1 MLANREIIENPKESI
16 DRPYDISV
24 AAKEELLLAF
34 LQSILLDGEVLP
46 GIYIS
51 EGSTVNFK
59 IGAADADTL
68 RIFLE
73 VKIINMPQ

>member
-34 LQSILLDGEVLP
+34 LQSILLDGRCAQA
-46 GIYIS
+46 S
-51 EGSTVNFK
+51 ET
-59 IGAADADTL
+59 
-68 RIFLE
+68 RIFN
-73 VKIINMPQ
+73 KRY

>member
-1 MLANREIIENPKESI
+1 MPMIMLHCKP
-16 DRPYDISV
+16 
-24 AAKEELLLAF
+24 
-34 LQSILLDGEVLP
+34 DGEVLP

-59 IGAADADTL
+59 MGATDADTL

>member
-59 IGAADADTL
+59 IGATDADTL